1 VNLWM
6 KRAIGAAAL
15 GGSLLALGAGAASAQ
30 EVAADAS
37 ARLGRP
43 TSAEVRVCADGRVLS
58 RLLGSCSG
66 QSATS
71 ATVRAGDGIRARVR
85 VPRTASAD
93 ASVGTRRSR
102 PAASASGQASAATR
116 PGAATAD
123 ADASA
128 DTSPRARADA
138 AARLSRP
145 RAGRLLDL
153 RPLASLA
160 GVGLVGSSPFTLVG
174 DPASA
179 SLVPVGELTLDDPAA
194 EAPAGIGVLDSGPI
208 ASGNQLNA
216 NIGDVSPSVPV
227 TVCGNGVGV
236 LGDASASCGANQA
249 STAANPAPAGSSSSN
264 PANPSSDSL
273 LDNLASGNQV
283 DAGIGEVS
291 PSVPVMV
298 CGNGVGVLGDASASC
313 GASQPA
319 AGADSAAGS
328 SSGSTGASAGTG
340 STDGSLLDDIASGN
354 QVDASAGDVSP
365 SVPLTVCGNA
375 VGDASASCAPSQQ
388 TSGDGTTQLSD
399 STSGSGSSGPSGN
412 QGQVSVESVSPS
424 VPVPVCGSG
433 VGLLGDATISCG
445 ADTSTGGIIAPP
457 PGTTPGST
465 DTDGTTGGP
474 GSTGTSGIPGTT
486 TGLTPGT
493 SGGPGDPA
501 TTLAPLR
508 PSLSGVLPFTG
519 AASDLLA
526 QVAGG
531 LLVAGVLI
539 VRAARPAT
547 AATEGGEDR

>member
-71 ATVRAGDGIRARVR
+71 ATVRAGDGTRARVR
-85 VPRTASAD
+85 VPRTASAA
-93 ASVGTRRSR
+93 ASVVTRRSR

-116 PGAATAD
+116 PRAATAD
-123 ADASA
+123 ADA
-128 DTSPRARADA
+128 A
-138 AARLSRP
+138 ASLSRP
-145 RAGRLLDL
+145 GAGRLLDL

-160 GVGLVGSSPFTLVG
+160 GVGLLGSSPFTLVG

-179 SLVPVGELTLDDPAA
+179 SLLPVGGLTLDDPAA
-194 EAPAGIGVLDSGPI
+194 ETPAGIGVLDSGPI
-208 ASGNQLNA
+208 ASGNQVDA
-216 NIGDVSPSVPV
+216 NLGDVPPSVPV
-227 TVCGNGVGV
+227 MVCGNGVGV

-249 STAANPAPAGSSSSN
+249 STAGNPAPAGSGSSN

-283 DAGIGEVS
+283 DAGIGDVP

-298 CGNGVGVLGDASASC
+298 CGNGVGVPGDASASC
-313 GASQPA
+313 GAGRQTSSDGTAQPS
-319 AGADSAAGS
+319 DSGGP
-328 SSGSTGASAGTG
+328 SSG
-340 STDGSLLDDIASGN
+340 D
-354 QVDASAGDVSP
+354 
-365 SVPLTVCGNA
+365 
-375 VGDASASCAPSQQ
+375 
-388 TSGDGTTQLSD
+388 
-399 STSGSGSSGPSGN
+399 PSGN

-424 VPVPVCGSG
+424 VPVTVCGNG
-433 VGLLGDATISCG
+433 VGLLGDANFGCG

-501 TTLAPLR
+501 TTFALLR
-508 PSLSGVLPFTG
+508 PSVSGVLPFTG
-519 AASDLLA
+519 AVGDLLA
-526 QVAGG
+526 LVAGG
-531 LLVAGVLI
+531 LLAAGGLI

-547 AATEGGEDR
+547 AATEGGEDRQLSAEAAGQQALMVTGR

>member
-1 VNLWM
+1 MNLWM

-66 QSATS
+66 RPATS
-71 ATVRAGDGIRARVR
+71 ATVRAGDGIRARVQ

-102 PAASASGQASAATR
+102 PASASGQASAATR
-116 PGAATAD
+116 PRAATAD

-138 AARLSRP
+138 AASLSRP

-153 RPLASLA
+153 RPLASAA
-160 GVGLVGSSPFTLVG
+160 GVGLLGSSPFTLVG

-179 SLVPVGELTLDDPAA
+179 SLLPVGELTLDDLAA
-194 EAPAGIGVLDSGPI
+194 EASAGIGVLDSGPI
-208 ASGNQLNA
+208 ASGNQVDA

-249 STAANPAPAGSSSSN
+249 STAGNPAPPGSSSN
-264 PANPSSDSL
+264 APPETASSDPL

-283 DAGIGEVS
+283 DAGIGDVS

-313 GASQPA
+313 A
-319 AGADSAAGS
+319 A
-328 SSGSTGASAGTG
+328 
-340 STDGSLLDDIASGN
+340 
-354 QVDASAGDVSP
+354 
-365 SVPLTVCGNA
+365 
-375 VGDASASCAPSQQ
+375 SQQ
-388 TSGDGTTQLSD
+388 TSSDGTTQPSD
-399 STSGSGSSGPSGN
+399 SGGSSSSDPSGN
-412 QGQVSVESVSPS
+412 QGQVSLESVSPS
-424 VPVPVCGSG
+424 VPVTVCGNG
-433 VGLLGDATISCG
+433 VGLLGDATVSCG

-501 TTLAPLR
+501 TTFARLR
-508 PSLSGVLPFTG
+508 PSVAGVLPFTG

-526 QVAGG
+526 LVAGG
-531 LLVAGVLI
+531 LLVAGALI

>member
-1 VNLWM
+1 MNLWM

-71 ATVRAGDGIRARVR
+71 ATVRPGDGIRARVR

-116 PGAATAD
+116 PRAATAD

-138 AARLSRP
+138 AASLSRP

-153 RPLASLA
+153 RPLASAA
-160 GVGLVGSSPFTLVG
+160 GVGLLGSSPFTLVG
-174 DPASA
+174 DPASD
-179 SLVPVGELTLDDPAA
+179 SLLPIGELTLDDPAA

-208 ASGNQLNA
+208 ASGNQVDA

-236 LGDASASCGANQA
+236 LGDASASCGA
-249 STAANPAPAGSSSSN
+249 
-264 PANPSSDSL
+264 
-273 LDNLASGNQV
+273 
-283 DAGIGEVS
+283 
-291 PSVPVMV
+291 
-298 CGNGVGVLGDASASC
+298 
-313 GASQPA
+313 SQPS
-319 AGADSAAGS
+319 AGDHSSAGS

-354 QVDASAGDVSP
+354 QVDAGIGDISP
-365 SVPLTVCGNA
+365 SVPVMVCGNG
-375 VGDASASCAPSQQ
+375 VGVLGDASASCAASQQ
-388 TSGDGTTQLSD
+388 TSSGGTTQPSD
-399 STSGSGSSGPSGN
+399 NGGGSSSSDPSGN

-424 VPVPVCGSG
+424 VPVTVCGNE
-433 VGLLGDATISCG
+433 VGLLGDATVSCG

-501 TTLAPLR
+501 TTFARLR
-508 PSLSGVLPFTG
+508 PSVSGVLPFTG

-526 QVAGG
+526 LVAGG
-531 LLVAGVLI
+531 LLVAGALI